1 MQDKTMQDIL
11 SNFLKAGQLNETA
24 VAECGMQEMGGAA
37 PVSVNISGEAGDI
50 AAMLKMLSGAEAPK
64 PMTAI
69 PMDDPEIPGRDD
81 VDGDQD
87 LDAGMLGS
95 IAGGALG
102 TMAGTAIGG
111 PVGGAIGGAAGS
123 ALGDKL
129 TGGGDDEAD
138 ESYGDEMDN
147 EPEEEYMD
155 TDDVLPSGDDL
166 HRKKPLKA
174 MRVKDPA
181 VESSIKDRLWAALNE
196 KKAEL

>member
-11 SNFLKAGQLNETA
+11 SNFLKAGRLTETE
-24 VAECGMQEMGGAA
+24 VTECGMSEGGMESGVTLKTSSASEMAEILRALAG
-37 PVSVNISGEAGDI
+37 VESG
-50 AAMLKMLSGAEAPK
+50 SK
-64 PMTAI
+64 PDMP
-69 PMDDPEIPGRDD
+69 PMDAPMDMPMDMPIKMKLPAPEPEEE
-81 VDGDQD
+81 
-87 LDAGMLGS
+87 L
-95 IAGGALG
+95 
-102 TMAGTAIGG
+102 
-111 PVGGAIGGAAGS
+111 
-123 ALGDKL
+123 
-129 TGGGDDEAD
+129 

>member
-11 SNFLKAGQLNETA
+11 SNFLKAGRLTETE
-24 VAECGMQEMGGAA
+24 VTECGMSEGGMESGVTLKTSSASEMAEILRALAG
-37 PVSVNISGEAGDI
+37 VESG
-50 AAMLKMLSGAEAPK
+50 SK
-64 PMTAI
+64 PDMP
-69 PMDDPEIPGRDD
+69 PMDAPMDMPIKMKLPAPEPEEE
-81 VDGDQD
+81 
-87 LDAGMLGS
+87 L
-95 IAGGALG
+95 
-102 TMAGTAIGG
+102 
-111 PVGGAIGGAAGS
+111 
-123 ALGDKL
+123 
-129 TGGGDDEAD
+129 